1 MKSLSLP
8 ALLLAVVLATPACTY
23 LEQASTGPP
32 PVTWAGAVPP
42 QETRSAPDTTD
53 FAEPAET
60 ETPPA
65 LATPA
70 PDPLPQE
77 AVEPEMEPEPDVF
90 AEAPAEEEKATPEEP
105 EAEEHPSLPFND
117 PFEERPPL
125 DPVQPEEHVVT
136 VEATDTEV
144 ADAPIEDEFPE
155 VESSEVESSEAESP
169 ETESPEAE
177 SSGDVA
183 EPASAPT
190 SGGPATFAELNRTDR
205 RDLSL
210 PAGLTGENKPD
221 GLSLRF
227 RRYVPPNLPSFVPLK
242 YNNLPLFIADETPEG
257 WLAFYKGDCGGLG
270 DVCQYEAAL
279 FAPDGEQAWSLGLN
293 QFLQQRRFVEIQDIR
308 LREGRLY
315 FNEACATYSDEVDGA
330 CSYLVRVDPER
341 AALEWRTPPLTS
353 NNIFIFHGPYVI
365 SGYGFTAEPDALYL
379 IDQESGRILTE
390 ADLDSAHEYLEVK
403 DGVLHVVTY
412 RSIYTFA
419 FNP

>member
-23 LEQASTGPP
+23 LEQASTEPP
-32 PVTWAGAVPP
+32 PVTWTGAVPP
-42 QETRSAPDTTD
+42 PASRPASTPDTTD
-53 FAEPAET
+53 FTEPTET
-60 ETPPA
+60 ETPPPA

-77 AVEPEMEPEPDVF
+77 KPDEMEPAPDVF
-90 AEAPAEEEKATPEEP
+90 AGTPAEEEEATPEEEEATP
-105 EAEEHPSLPFND
+105 EEVEPPSPSFND
-117 PFEERPPL
+117 PFEDRPSL
-125 DPVQPEEHVVT
+125 DPEQPEERVVT
-136 VEATDTEV
+136 VEPTEDK
-144 ADAPIEDEFPE
+144 ALDDE
-155 VESSEVESSEAESP
+155 SEVEPAP
-169 ETESPEAE
+169 PAA
-177 SSGDVA
+177 SSG
-183 EPASAPT
+183 T
-190 SGGPATFAELNRTDR
+190 ATFAERNRTDR

-210 PAGLTGENKPD
+210 PAGLTGANKPD

-279 FAPDGEQAWSLGLN
+279 FDLDGEQAWSLGLN

-308 LREGRLY
+308 LHEGKLY

-330 CSYLVRVDPER
+330 CSYLVRVNPER
-341 AALEWRTPPLTS
+341 EALEWRTPPLTS

-379 IDQESGRILTE
+379 IDQESGSILTE

-403 DGVLHVVTY
+403 NDILHVVTY